1 MFAGFSNSPILY
13 TGRYERSFLEWAK
26 SLWNNYLSWR
36 GIRLEHP
43 PKPYQSVKI

>member
-1 MFAGFSNSPILY
+1 VKSFSNSPVLY
-13 TGRYERSFLEWAK
+13 GGGYERSFLEWAK
-26 SLWNNYLSWR
+26 SLWNNYLSGR